1 MEDSGDE
8 GLAFEHLRGSTT
20 LRVIIVGSGFGEL
33 ICARESSGLNDVA
46 DDVVSSSCLQE
57 VCRPLWLVLEEV
69 SP

>member
-33 ICARESSGLNDVA
+33 ISARERRGLDDVA
-46 DDVVSSSCLQE
+46 DVVSPPNLQE

-69 SP
+69 SQ